1 MYTFL
6 YARVARPSALLMRL
20 IYLYIYI
27 KLFSYLLNFLLYF
40 FLSFLVNFVYE
51 KDADVVKMID
61 LCLSSRFRKH
71 FQLGD
76 LIGWC

>member
-1 MYTFL
+1 MFCIWSSYRKC
-6 YARVARPSALLMRL
+6 YAFQLSVEGRYDAFIPLLQPV
-20 IYLYIYI
+20 
-27 KLFSYLLNFLLYF
+27 
-40 FLSFLVNFVYE
+40 SFLVNFVYE

-61 LCLSSRFRKH
+61 LFVSSRFRKH